1 MAVAMVVVEVEEG
14 TAVALRYGSNQSLA
28 PLFGPQFVADEL
40 TSSWG
45 LPRFRRRLS
54 FVSFFLF
61 VQLASWL
68 SKFFFFFL
76 SER

>member
-1 MAVAMVVVEVEEG
+1 MAVAMAVVEVEEG

-54 FVSFFLF
+54 FVSFFF
-61 VQLASWL
+61 VCAVGFMAFQV
-68 SKFFFFFL
+68 FFL
-76 SER
+76 LP